1 MGFLFGVII
10 FDCIANS
17 KKETSESGAGLLCYI
32 ALLIYVIIKLP
43 KIEQYILNMCID
55 KTNILILLILGFTIL
70 IPIYWSYADR
80 RNNIFVNILLRVMI
94 YLDIL
99 CGIALMVLLADKL
112 GAHLASYIFNIEKIS
127 VAAKSSK
134 VFLSFIGSCA
144 YLGIKILD
152 FILVVALIPIIQG
165 LLTFL
170 LKKGKSLI
178 MNI

>member
-17 KKETSESGAGLLCYI
+17 KKETSESGAGLLFSI

-55 KTNILILLILGFTIL
+55 KTNILMLLVLGFTIL
-70 IPIYWSYADR
+70 ITLKYWSHADR

-112 GAHLASYIFNIEKIS
+112 GVHLASYIFNMEKIS

-152 FILVVALIPIIQG
+152 FVLAVALIPIIQG
-165 LLTFL
+165 LLAFL
-170 LKKGKSLI
+170 LKKVKV
-178 MNI
+178 